1 MKEIDK
7 VWLAAIIDGEGCLSI
22 SHFQKT
28 QPSGYL
34 DKNNTCTSEAFVTS
48 LSISNNCKE
57 LIDKVAEITGAKTK
71 ITVTKR
77 KGRGTNY
84 RWKVSANDDILRIL
98 EDIEKYLIA
107 KHQQSIVMREFIEV
121 RKQGLGRK
129 TEEQLA
135 KLIELADE
143 LSSLNHFAVN

>member
-7 VWLAAIIDGEGCLSI
+7 VWLAAIIDGEGCLSV

-28 QPSGYL
+28 QRSGYL

-57 LIDKVAEITGAKTK
+57 LIDEVQRITKTK
-71 ITVTKR
+71 TKVTIFNK
-77 KGRGTNY
+77 KGRSTNY
-84 RWKVSANDDILRIL
+84 RWKVSANADILTIL
-98 EDIEKYLIA
+98 NEIEPYLIA
-107 KHQQSIVMREFIEV
+107 KHQQAIVMKEFIALRMEG
-121 RKQGLGRK
+121 KGRK
-129 TEEQLA
+129 TAEQTE
-135 KLIELADE
+135 KMIELADE